1 MFLEEASR
9 HARVCQIARA
19 FLLPV
24 PTLAQRLGRAK
35 QKIRDAGI
43 PYQVP
48 PKEELPERLGAV
60 MLVVYLVFNEGYA
73 ASSGEAWLR
82 RGLCSEAIR
91 LGRLLCELMPEEP
104 EARALLALML
114 LHDSRR
120 DARVGPEGEIVLL
133 DEQDRALWDREQ
145 IREGLTLLESAL
157 RSGSPGMYTLQ
168 AAIAALHAQADRAK
182 DTDWQQIARLY
193 EMLLRV
199 HPSPVVEL
207 NYAAAV
213 AMAEGPL
220 QGLRLMDALEARGAL
235 HSYHLL
241 PAARGDL
248 LRRLGRWE
256 EAAIAY
262 RRALS
267 LVTNEAEQR
276 FLSRRVHEAEERS
289 RSDPRG
295 G

>member
-1 MFLEEASR
+1 
-9 HARVCQIARA
+9 
-19 FLLPV
+19 
-24 PTLAQRLGRAK
+24 
-35 QKIRDAGI
+35 
-43 PYQVP
+43 
-48 PKEELPERLGAV
+48 
-60 MLVVYLVFNEGYA
+60 
-73 ASSGEAWLR
+73 
-82 RGLCSEAIR
+82 
-91 LGRLLCELMPEEP
+91 
-104 EARALLALML
+104 ML

-133 DEQDRALWDREQ
+133 DEQDRALLDCEQ
-145 IREGLTLLESAL
+145 IRESVTLLESAL
-157 RSGSPGMYTLQ
+157 RSGPPGMYALQ